1 MTIYR
6 ANASGI
12 QAPMRGVSRQRYT
25 CFLSATPTLN
35 SEAFP
40 QHKCPQL
47 PVVLIHQVEQDLRFP
62 SVCELPPREEQGST
76 FHCSITE
83 RQIPEIM

>member
-25 CFLSATPTLN
+25 CFLSAKPTLN

-40 QHKCPQL
+40 QQKEVPTASSCSHSSSGTGPAL
-47 PVVLIHQVEQDLRFP
+47 PL
-62 SVCELPPREEQGST
+62 SV
-76 FHCSITE
+76 
-83 RQIPEIM
+83 